1 MTKFSNID
9 IGFAHKLDSEDE
21 LASFRDEFVI
31 DDPNLIYLDG
41 NSLGRLPKRSIDFMK
56 NAIEE
61 EWGKRLIRVWNDGWV
76 NTPTELGAKIAKL
89 VGAKADEILVTE
101 ATSINLFKLAVAA
114 LQARPNRA
122 EIISDELNFPSD
134 LYILQGIIE
143 LLGKNHQ
150 LKLISSAIPSPKKA

>member
-1 MTKFSNID
+1 MSLRGIFSDEAISLLVFVYNHGKFLNTDID
-9 IGFAHKLDSEDE
+9 LARKLDAEDE

-56 NAIEE
+56 NTIEE

-101 ATSINLFKLAVAA
+101 ATSINLFKLAIAA
-114 LQARPNRA
+114 LEARPDRT
-122 EIISDELNFPSD
+122 EIISDEFNFPIVSP
-134 LYILQGIIE
+134 LGVAKIE
-143 LLGKNHQ
+143 
-150 LKLISSAIPSPKKA
+150 